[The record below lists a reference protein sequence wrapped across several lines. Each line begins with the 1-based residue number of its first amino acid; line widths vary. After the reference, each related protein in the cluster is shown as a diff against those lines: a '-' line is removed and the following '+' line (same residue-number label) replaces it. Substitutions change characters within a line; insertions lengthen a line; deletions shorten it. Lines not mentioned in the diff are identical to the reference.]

1 MPSEIPSDSPSHR
14 LDLELGEA
22 CGEHT
27 ALNSQI
33 KGRERLG
40 EGPCKCE
47 GWVEVAEQMLWGE
60 LSLHSPDYRSPN
72 CREID
77 DPLASVK
84 EIILLPKYKDHPLGS
99 VY

>member
-1 MPSEIPSDSPSHR
+1 MPSEIPSDSPPHR

-22 CGEHT
+22 CQRAHRFEFT
-27 ALNSQI
+27 D
-33 KGRERLG
+33 KGTRKTGR
-40 EGPCKCE
+40 GPCRCE
-47 GWVEVAEQMLWGE
+47 GWVEVVEKMLWGE
-60 LSLHSPDYRSPN
+60 LSLHSPDYRNPK
-72 CREID
+72 CRETD